1 MGPVNRPLDLE
12 WLEDFLALVESG
24 NFSRAAQ
31 ARGIAQPAFS
41 RHIRALEEW
50 AGVELIDRA
59 RHPATPTPAGEVF
72 VVAAREV
79 LLRLVQART
88 RAHEAH
94 EQAGRSLRFAATH
107 VLSLAF
113 FPRWLQTVE
122 QQVQLGP
129 IHMVSD
135 SFQACEELM
144 LQRRV
149 QFLLCYGHAAVKTRL
164 LPPEFGCACV
174 GQDSLV
180 PVSAPDAGGQPQH
193 RIDASHTEALSVLAY
208 SDASGL
214 GQIMR
219 DQLPGAFDAAR
230 FKPVMTSHHAVL
242 LKTMALEGRGVA
254 WLPHS
259 LMEAELA
266 SGRLVGAAGSE
277 WSVPLEIRLFRATD
291 VLAPTAESVWA
302 QAAAGAAS
310 VLAPCHEARVDTA
323 GTGRAQG

>member
-12 WLEDFLALVESG
+12 WLEDFLALAESG

-31 ARGIAQPAFS
+31 ARAIAQPAFS

-50 AGVELIDRA
+50 AGIELIDRA
-59 RHPATPTPAGEVF
+59 RHPAAPTPAGEVF
-72 VVAAREV
+72 VVTARDV
-79 LLRLVQART
+79 VLRLLQART
-88 RAHEAH
+88 RAHEVH
-94 EQAGRSLRFAATH
+94 EQASRSLRFAATH

-113 FPRWLQTVE
+113 FPRWLQQVE

-135 SFQACEELM
+135 SYQACEELM

-149 QFLLCYGHAAVKTRL
+149 QFLLCYGHPAVKTRL
-164 LPPEFGCACV
+164 LPPEFEFACV
-174 GQDSLV
+174 GEDRLV

-193 RIDASHTEALSVLAY
+193 RINGEVHEPLPVLAY
-208 SDASGL
+208 SEASGL

-219 DQLPGAFDAAR
+219 AQLPGAFDAQR

-259 LMEAELA
+259 LVSAEMA
-266 SGRLVGAAGSE
+266 DGRLVGAAGQA
-277 WSVPLEIRLFRATD
+277 WSVPLEIRLFRATAA
-291 VLAPTAESVWA
+291 LAPAAEAVWA
-302 QAAAGAAS
+302 EAGRPACGQASPGKA
-310 VLAPCHEARVDTA
+310 
-323 GTGRAQG
+323 

>member
-1 MGPVNRPLDLE
+1 MGPVNRPLDLA
-12 WLEDFLALVESG
+12 WLEDFLALAESG

-31 ARGIAQPAFS
+31 ARAIAQPAFS

-59 RHPATPTPAGEVF
+59 RHPAAPTPAGEVF
-72 VVAAREV
+72 VVTAREV
-79 LLRLVQART
+79 VLRLMQART

-94 EQAGRSLRFAATH
+94 EQASRSLQFAATH

-113 FPRWLQTVE
+113 FPRWLQQVE

-135 SFQACEELM
+135 SYQACEELM

-149 QFLLCYGHAAVKTRL
+149 QFLLCYGHRAVKTRL
-164 LPPEFGCACV
+164 LPPEFEFACI
-174 GQDSLV
+174 GEDGLV
-180 PVSAPDAGGQPQH
+180 PVSAPDASGQPQH
-193 RIDASHTEALSVLAY
+193 RINGDAHAHAHEPLPVLAY
-208 SDASGL
+208 SEASGL

-219 DQLPGAFDAAR
+219 DQMPGAFDLER

-242 LKTMALEGRGVA
+242 LKTLALEGRGLA

-259 LMEAELA
+259 LVSAEMA
-266 SGRLVGAAGSE
+266 DGRLLAVAGAA
-277 WSVPLEIRLFRATD
+277 WRVPLEVRLFRATAA
-291 VLAPTAESVWA
+291 LAPAADAVWGQVA
-302 QAAAGAAS
+302 PSAANPAS
-310 VLAPCHEARVDTA
+310 STRP
-323 GTGRAQG
+323 

>member
-12 WLEDFLALVESG
+12 WLEDFLALAETG

-31 ARGIAQPAFS
+31 ARAIAQPAFS

-59 RHPATPTPAGEVF
+59 RHPAAPTPAGEVF
-72 VVAAREV
+72 VVTARDV
-79 LLRLVQART
+79 VLRLLQART

-94 EQAGRSLRFAATH
+94 EQASRSLQFAATH

-113 FPRWLQTVE
+113 FPRWLQAVE
-122 QQVQLGP
+122 QQLQLGP

-135 SFQACEELM
+135 SYQACEELM

-149 QFLLCYGHAAVKTRL
+149 QFLLCYGHSAFNTRL
-164 LPPEFGCACV
+164 LPPDFEFARV
-174 GQDSLV
+174 GEDRLV
-180 PVSAPDAGGQPQH
+180 PVSVPDANGQPQH
-193 RIDASHTEALSVLAY
+193 RIDSAAQEPLPVLAY
-208 SDASGL
+208 SQASGL

-219 DQLPGAFDAAR
+219 DQMPGVFDAER
-230 FKPVMTSHHAVL
+230 FRPVMTSHHAVL

-259 LMEAELA
+259 LVSTELA
-266 SGRLVGAAGSE
+266 DGRLASAAGPQ
-277 WSVPLEIRLFRATD
+277 WSVTLEIRLFRATAA
-291 VLAPTAESVWA
+291 LAPAAEAVWA
-302 QAAAGAAS
+302 RLGPAA
-310 VLAPCHEARVDTA
+310 
-323 GTGRAQG
+323 

>member
-12 WLEDFLALVESG
+12 WLEDFLALAEAG

-31 ARGIAQPAFS
+31 ARAIAQPAFS

-59 RHPATPTPAGEVF
+59 RHPAVPTPAGEVF
-72 VVAAREV
+72 VVTAREV
-79 LLRLVQART
+79 VLQLLQART

-94 EQAGRSLRFAATH
+94 EQASCSLQFAATH
-107 VLSLAF
+107 GLSLAF
-113 FPRWLQTVE
+113 FPRWLQQVE

-135 SFQACEELM
+135 SYQACEELM

-164 LPPEFGCACV
+164 LSPEFAFTGV
-174 GQDSLV
+174 GEDRLV
-180 PVSAPDAGGQPQH
+180 PVSAPDASGQPQH
-193 RIDASHTEALSVLAY
+193 RIDGDAHEPLPVLAY
-208 SDASGL
+208 SPASGL

-219 DQLPGAFDAAR
+219 DQLPAAFDAQR
-230 FKPVMTSHHAVL
+230 FRPVMTSHHAVL

-259 LMEAELA
+259 LVRDEMAD
-266 SGRLVGAAGSE
+266 GRLLEAAGPE
-277 WSVPLEIRLFRATD
+277 WRVPLEIRLFRATAA
-291 VLAPTAESVWA
+291 LAPAAEAVWLD
-302 QAAAGAAS
+302 AGR
-310 VLAPCHEARVDTA
+310 PA
-323 GTGRAQG
+323 GGKP

>member
-12 WLEDFLALVESG
+12 WLEDFLALAEIG

-31 ARGIAQPAFS
+31 ARAIAQPAFS

-59 RHPATPTPAGEVF
+59 RHPAAPTPAGDVF
-72 VVAAREV
+72 VVTARDV
-79 LLRLVQART
+79 VLRLLQART

-94 EQAGRSLRFAATH
+94 EQASRSLQFAATH

-113 FPRWLQTVE
+113 FPRWLQQVE

-129 IHMVSD
+129 IHMVSN
-135 SFQACEELM
+135 SYQACEELM

-149 QFLLCYGHAAVKTRL
+149 QFLLCYGHPAVKTRL
-164 LPPEFGCACV
+164 LPPEFEFAVV
-174 GQDSLV
+174 GEDRLV
-180 PVSAPDAGGQPQH
+180 PVSMPDASGHPRH
-193 RIDASHTEALSVLAY
+193 RIDGDAPKALPMLGY
-208 SDASGL
+208 SEASGL

-242 LKTMALEGRGVA
+242 LKTMALGGRGLA

-259 LMEAELA
+259 LVSAEMA
-266 SGRLVGAAGSE
+266 SGRLVIAADEE
-277 WSVPLEIRLFRATD
+277 WVVPLEIRLFCTTAT
-291 VLAPTAESVWA
+291 LAPAAEAVWA
-302 QAAAGAAS
+302 NARQYASGQAS
-310 VLAPCHEARVDTA
+310 SSPRNTPS
-323 GTGRAQG
+323 